1 MERWAVALSRRR
13 WSDLIQGVG
22 KPCSQA
28 GQKGPRCEAREKST
42 RVGVLRQYV
51 GVSPIGAEMIPAAI
65 ERNYLKRLPGAGW
78 WQMGLFQR
86 SVIRNK

>member
-1 MERWAVALSRRR
+1 MERWVVVLSRRL

-42 RVGVLRQYV
+42 SGGVLRQYV
-51 GVSPIGAEMIPAAI
+51 GA
-65 ERNYLKRLPGAGW
+65 RRLSATK
-78 WQMGLFQR
+78 QMGLFQR
-86 SVIRNK
+86 SVIRNKKDAVER